1 MDKGVIDLGKTE
13 RNLGSKFVQLS
24 RFKKI
29 KDFLVMPFPYSRLT
43 KIALSVSLPPRIAE
57 EAILGEIRLE
67 NLKIKTKI
75 DFDFLLAQNN
85 YNTL

>member
-13 RNLGSKFVQLS
+13 RNLGSTFVQLS

-29 KDFLVMPFPYSRLT
+29 KDFLVMPFPYSRLN
-43 KIALSVSLPPRIAE
+43 KIALSVSLPPRKAE
-57 EAILGEIRLE
+57 EARLE
-67 NLKIKTKI
+67 KLNIKTKNY
-75 DFDFLLAQNN
+75 FDFLLAQHN